1 MIVIAIGEVLV
12 IVLLRPLRWLLGG
25 KRTLIGRAILRIE
38 EWLLRQMHVMG
49 AEARMR
55 YELEMRG
62 DVSAALSYGGVNE
75 QSTLVGSTSD
85 TVDRARRDTGAHI
98 EDRARAARLQGSGS
112 VSRGPRRVDS
122 SGGDRTNDIH
132 HALLE
137 AQRRQR
143 AEEERYRRRQPRS

>member
-25 KRTLIGRAILRIE
+25 KRTIVGRAMLRVE

-75 QSTLVGSTSD
+75 QSNLVGSTSD
-85 TVDRARRDTGAHI
+85 TVERTRRDTGAHI
-98 EDRARAARLQGSGS
+98 EDRERAARLQGSGS

-122 SGGDRTNDIH
+122 SGGDRTDDIH
-132 HALLE
+132 QAMLE
-137 AQRRQR
+137 AQRRQQ
-143 AEEERYRRRQPRS
+143 AEEERARRRQSRS